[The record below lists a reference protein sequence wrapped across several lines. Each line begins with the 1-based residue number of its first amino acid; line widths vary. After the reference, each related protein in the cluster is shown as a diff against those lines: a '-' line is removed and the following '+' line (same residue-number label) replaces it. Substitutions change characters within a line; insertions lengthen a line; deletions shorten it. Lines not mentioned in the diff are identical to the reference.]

1 MNWLISKIKLINSY
15 FVDVVK
21 KKSKEKKRRQ
31 HRVNNIV
38 DNNDSNNDDD
48 CIFSFFV
55 LSPFY
60 KNVGRFFLFV
70 TG

>member
-48 CIFSFFV
+48 CIFSFFCS
-55 LSPFY
+55 LSLLQKCGEIFFY
-60 KNVGRFFLFV
+60 L
-70 TG
+70 